1 MGNQFFVLARK
12 QVDDRYF
19 YHRVATGLLFHRGT
33 GHANQY
39 LSRQR
44 RIVDMHVE
52 LEQLVLGFSGYA
64 FACQVDAVSHVQ
76 QLVYTRYFY
85 DVGFIVDEIGI
96 GFDGCGYFRKLVS
109 FLYLYIYHAAVNTR
123 TGGDGHG
130 ERGFHSFHGFYGYGM
145 SHAHARSEIR
155 VGDAFGGIGL

>member
-1 MGNQFFVLARK
+1 MGNQFFALARK

-52 LEQLVLGFSGYA
+52 LEQLVLGLSGYA
-64 FACQVDAVSHVQ
+64 FACQVDTVSHVQ

-96 GFDGCGYFRKLVS
+96 GFDGCGYF
-109 FLYLYIYHAAVNTR
+109 
-123 TGGDGHG
+123 
-130 ERGFHSFHGFYGYGM
+130 
-145 SHAHARSEIR
+145 
-155 VGDAFGGIGL
+155 

>member
-85 DVGFIVDEIGI
+85 DVGFTASMSKA
-96 GFDGCGYFRKLVS
+96 FFR
-109 FLYLYIYHAAVNTR
+109 IDVNPGTNAS
-123 TGGDGHG
+123 GV
-130 ERGFHSFHGFYGYGM
+130 
-145 SHAHARSEIR
+145 IR
-155 VGDAFGGIGL
+155 PSDKAFISGLASSI

>member
-96 GFDGCGYFRKLVS
+96 GFEYPYRWGWSWR
-109 FLYLYIYHAAVNTR
+109 
-123 TGGDGHG
+123 
-130 ERGFHSFHGFYGYGM
+130 
-145 SHAHARSEIR
+145 ARLSLLPR
-155 VGDAFGGIGL
+155 LLRLRYVPCSCPVRNSCR

>member
-1 MGNQFFVLARK
+1 MGNQFFALARK

-109 FLYLYIYHAAVNTR
+109 FLYLYMR
-123 TGGDGHG
+123 
-130 ERGFHSFHGFYGYGM
+130 R
-145 SHAHARSEIR
+145 
-155 VGDAFGGIGL
+155 